1 MTLENLQ
8 RIGKL
13 KAHAADEQEIAR
25 VLESAERVL
34 KDASVAA
41 LSADSRLDLAYRGL
55 MQAALA
61 AMLANGYRPA
71 TSEPGHH
78 QVVIQALPKTIDMA
92 TERVQ
97 VLEAYRRARIQRD
110 YRGVPVSDAV
120 ARECTE
126 DARRL
131 LSDVRA
137 WIEARRKKPDAAES
151 SG

>member
-1 MTLENLQ
+1 MTLENLS

-13 KAHAADEQEIAR
+13 KAHAADEREVAR
-25 VLESAERVL
+25 LLDSAQRAL

-41 LSADSRLDLAYRGL
+41 LSPDSRLDLAYRAL

-78 QVVIQALPKTIDMA
+78 QVVIQALPKTIGMVA
-92 TERVQ
+92 ARVQ
-97 VLEAYRRARIQRD
+97 VLEAYRKARIQSD

-120 ARECTE
+120 ARECADE
-126 DARRL
+126 ARRL
-131 LSDVRA
+131 LAEVRK
-137 WIEARRKKPDAAES
+137 WIEAHRKKPDSAPSKE
-151 SG
+151 